1 MLQKV
6 IAVQSNPANRSMKRI
21 SQSTC
26 FIAFLVFSSGNAIA
40 QFQIPDTV
48 ASLGLQD
55 NAISMIRLI
64 AKAETGFLIGSMP

>member
-1 MLQKV
+1 
-6 IAVQSNPANRSMKRI
+6 
-21 SQSTC
+21 
-26 FIAFLVFSSGNAIA
+26 
-40 QFQIPDTV
+40 V